1 MARVAIV
8 GLTTVDVIRLP
19 GADPVTRA
27 GGTPIYGAR
36 ALAAL
41 GEPVAVA
48 TRCHDRSLTAGIP
61 ASPLCV
67 QIDPESMISELTY
80 HEHGERT
87 QRLGAIGSDW
97 LAEDVR
103 GFAWPAVEPASW
115 IHVGGQRGG
124 DFPAEALAA
133 LAEGGRSLALDA
145 QGPLRCRT
153 VGPMAYSGTLEPELL
168 AHVRALKLSEE
179 EADAAFGTLDAVA
192 IRAACGVA
200 EVIVT
205 LGIAG
210 ARIASP
216 VGAATID
223 ADPVPEADTTGA
235 GDAFLATYC
244 ASRAGGLAPHAAT
257 QRACLHVAT
266 MLRSG

>member
-19 GADPVTRA
+19 GAQQVTRA
-27 GGTPIYGAR
+27 GGTPLYGAR

-41 GEPVAVA
+41 GEPVAIA
-48 TRCHDRSLTAGIP
+48 TRCHDRALTAGIL

-87 QRLGAIGSDW
+87 QRLGAIGCDW
-97 LAEDVR
+97 QAADVR
-103 GFAWPAVEPASW
+103 GFAWPAIEPASW

-124 DFPAEALAA
+124 DFPPDALAA

-145 QGPLRCRT
+145 QGPLRSRT
-153 VGPMAYSGTLEPELL
+153 VGPMSYTGSLEPELL

-179 EADAAFGTLDAVA
+179 EAEAAFGTVDPTV
-192 IRAACGVA
+192 IRAACGVE

-205 LGIAG
+205 LGIEG
-210 ARIASP
+210 ARVASP
-216 VGAATID
+216 EGSAAID
-223 ADPVPEADTTGA
+223 ADPVLEADTTGA

-244 ASRAGGLAPHAAT
+244 ASRAAGLAPHAAT
-257 QRACLHVAT
+257 ERACLHVAAL
-266 MLRSG
+266 LRS

>member
-27 GGTPIYGAR
+27 GGTPIYGTR
-36 ALAAL
+36 ALVAL

-48 TRCHDRSLTAGIP
+48 TRCHEPALTAGIL

-67 QIDPESMISELTY
+67 QIDPESMISELTF
-80 HEHGERT
+80 HEHGERS
-87 QRLGAIGSDW
+87 QRLGAIGCDW
-97 LAEDVR
+97 NAADVR

-124 DFPAEALAA
+124 DFPPAALAA

-145 QGPLRCRT
+145 QGPLRSRV
-153 VGPMAYSGTLEPELL
+153 VGPMAYTGSLEPELL

-179 EADAAFGTLDAVA
+179 EADAAFGTVDATA
-192 IRAACGVA
+192 IRATCRVT

-205 LGIAG
+205 LGIDG
-210 ARIASP
+210 AHVASP
-216 VGAATID
+216 EGAASID
-223 ADPVPEADTTGA
+223 ADPVLEADTTGA

-244 ASRAGGLAPHAAT
+244 ASRAAGLDPHAAT
-257 QRACLHVAT
+257 QRACLHVAA
-266 MLRSG
+266 MLRG